1 MWNEAISAFSKQFE
15 DACGMWI
22 LLTKYTA
29 DIYRGNIFPT
39 IFFPQILY
47 FLFFIKM
54 SLGLNSTATV
64 SLRMLIK
71 MMKELS
77 IERRNFSSLA
87 SLLSWIM

>member
-22 LLTKYTA
+22 LLSKYTV
-29 DIYRGNIFPT
+29 DIYRGNY
-39 IFFPQILY
+39 FFPSNSI
-47 FLFFIKM
+47 FSFFIKM